1 MPFTQLGLMPELLRA
16 LSAAGYARP
25 TPIQSQAIPAIL
37 EGKDLIGTAQT
48 GTGKTAAFVLPFLQR
63 LSKNS
68 GKIRALVLAPTRE
81 LAVQVELAVR
91 KYGRFLGLRS
101 AAIYGGVSQIPQEE
115 ALTRGVDVVVAT
127 PGRLLDL
134 VNQGLLDL
142 SKVEIL
148 VLDEADR
155 MLDMGFLPDIREVV
169 RLLPKQRQTL
179 LFSATFPDEIKDL
192 ARSVQKDPVRVEV
205 GVTRMPATGVDQHLF
220 PVPPHLKT
228 DLLLHLLSKETM
240 EPLLVFTR
248 TKHGADRLHRVLE
261 RNRYKVA
268 QIHSGRSQ
276 RQRQQALDGFRTSRY
291 QILVATDIAARGID
305 VQNISHVLNFDIP
318 NNADDYI
325 HRVGRTGRAEKRGIA
340 YSFVSPEDEIC
351 VQSIEK
357 SIQKRLRRIKIE
369 DFSYNTPVKPSSS
382 TKSNF
387 QQRINSAFAAES
399 RAVSSTPQSPKVFD
413 RDAFRA
419 RPSVKETAMLRTDGR
434 KLPAR
439 ANTNKNR
446 TVTRHHERATSRSS
460 RFLGGPSQEEQR
472 ELKRLQEKLF
482 GTSSLRPLRHFA
494 IRRSAGSREQD

>member
-1 MPFTQLGLMPELLRA
+1 MPFTKLGLIPELVRA
-16 LSAAGYARP
+16 LSQSGYTRP
-25 TPIQSQAIPAIL
+25 TAIQSEAIPLIL
-37 EGKDLIGTAQT
+37 AGKDLIGTAQT
-48 GTGKTAAFVLPFLQR
+48 GTGKTAAFVLPTLQR
-63 LSKNS
+63 LSKSS
-68 GKIRALVLAPTRE
+68 GNPRALVLTPTRE

-91 KYGRFLGLRS
+91 RYGRFLSLRS

-115 ALTRGVDVVVAT
+115 ALTRGVDIIVAT

-134 VNQGLLDL
+134 LSQGLLNL
-142 SKVEIL
+142 SNIEVL

-179 LFSATFPDEIKDL
+179 LFSATFPEEIKDL

-240 EPLLVFTR
+240 ESLLVFTR
-248 TKHGADRLHRVLE
+248 TKHGADRLHRILE
-261 RNRYKVA
+261 RQRYKVA

-276 RQRQQALDGFRTSRY
+276 RQRQEALDGFRTSRY
-291 QILVATDIAARGID
+291 KILVATDIAARGID

-357 SIQKRLRRIKIE
+357 SIQKSLRRIKIE
-369 DFSYNTPVKPSSS
+369 DFSYPSPVKPNGS
-382 TKSNF
+382 TKPGF
-387 QQRINSAFAAES
+387 EQGINSAFATSS
-399 RAVSSTPQSPKVFD
+399 RVGSGTEQSPKVFD
-413 RDAFRA
+413 RFAHRA
-419 RPSVKETAMLRTDGR
+419 GLSIKQTLTPRTNELKFPGAANAR
-434 KLPAR
+434 KD
-439 ANTNKNR
+439 R
-446 TVTRHHERATSRSS
+446 TLTRHVERAGSRSS
-460 RFLGGPSQEEQR
+460 RLPGPSKEEQR
-472 ELKRLQEKLF
+472 ELRRLQARLF
-482 GTSSLRPLRHFA
+482 GTSSLRPPQRLA
-494 IRRSAGSREQD
+494 PRRFAGSRLKG

>member
-63 LSKNS
+63 LSKSS
-68 GKIRALVLAPTRE
+68 GKIRALVLTPTRE

-101 AAIYGGVSQIPQEE
+101 TAIYGGVSQIPQEE
-115 ALTRGVDVVVAT
+115 ALTRGVDIVVAT

-134 VNQGLLDL
+134 VGQGLLHL

-169 RLLPKQRQTL
+169 RLLPRQRQTL
-179 LFSATFPDEIKDL
+179 LFSATFPDEIRDL
-192 ARSVQKDPVRVEV
+192 AHSVQKAPVRVDA
-205 GVTRMPATGVDQHLF
+205 GVPRMPAKGVEQHLF
-220 PVPPHLKT
+220 PVLPHLKT
-228 DLLLHLLSKETM
+228 DLLLHLLGKETM

-248 TKHGADRLHRVLE
+248 TKHGADRLHRILE
-261 RNRYKVA
+261 RHRYKVA

-276 RQRQQALDGFRTSRY
+276 RQRQEALDGFRKSRY
-291 QILVATDIAARGID
+291 QILVATDIASRGID
-305 VQNISHVLNFDIP
+305 VQDISHVLNFDIP

-325 HRVGRTGRAEKRGIA
+325 HRVGRTGRAEKPGIA
-340 YSFVSPEDEIC
+340 YSFVSPEDEIH

-357 SIQKRLRRIKIE
+357 SIRKRLRRIKID
-369 DFSYNTPVKPSSS
+369 DFSYKTPIKPSGS
-382 TKSNF
+382 TKSSF
-387 QQRINSAFAAES
+387 QERISSAFAAEN
-399 RAVSSTPQSPKVFD
+399 RLVPDTAQSPKVFD
-413 RDAFRA
+413 RFASRTGTSI
-419 RPSVKETAMLRTDGR
+419 RETVMLRMNEP

-439 ANTNKNR
+439 ANTSKNR
-446 TVTRHHERATSRSS
+446 TVTRHHQRPASRSP
-460 RFLGGPSQEEQR
+460 RFLGGPSKEEQT
-472 ELKRLQEKLF
+472 ELKRLQVKLF
-482 GTSSLRPLRHFA
+482 GASALRPPRHFSA
-494 IRRSAGSREQD
+494 RRSAGSRLKD